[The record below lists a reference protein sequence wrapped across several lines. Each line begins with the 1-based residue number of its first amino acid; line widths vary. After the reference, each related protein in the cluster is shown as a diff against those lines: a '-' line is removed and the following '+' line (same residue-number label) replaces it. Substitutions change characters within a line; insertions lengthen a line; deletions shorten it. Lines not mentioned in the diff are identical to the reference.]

1 MKGIITSAC
10 YARIVSINGAIKKD
24 IMEGFIVLAD
34 NGVKQVC
41 M

>member
-10 YARIVSINGAIKKD
+10 YARIVSINGAIKD